1 MPTASSAHPALLS
14 LIRLVPAAAV
24 YFFVLAVSNILWM
37 RLKCRSPRTGIG
49 ARVSVLIPARNEERN
64 VGRCLDS
71 LLVQT
76 HENYEILVV
85 DDQSSDGTWPIIER
99 YAREHPE
106 RIRAIRGRPLPEEG
120 WNGKPHALHQL
131 AEQATGE
138 YLLFTDADTVHRP
151 DSIAWAVTNLEAHR
165 VDFLSAY
172 TGQELGTFGEALL
185 VPIMYLM
192 TAVVMP
198 IWMVTVPRASLFSF
212 AIGQFVMIRRDTY
225 RSVGGYEAISREI
238 NDDIAMARLVRRA
251 GFRSIFLDARRQ
263 VRCRMYTGLRQSFE
277 GLTRCIGVFLNR
289 RILSLASATL
299 AIALLFVLPYLLVV
313 PAFVAGFAGAVPLA
327 ASVILF
333 QLTWCIVLYDRGLRW
348 YVPFLYPAMF
358 AAGAVMM
365 WRGYGRLSRGAG
377 LRWKGRVVR

>member
-1 MPTASSAHPALLS
+1 MPTASSAHPTVLA

-24 YFFVLAVSNILWM
+24 YFFVLAVTNILWM
-37 RLKCRSPRTGIG
+37 RLKCRSPRAGSG
-49 ARVSVLIPARNEERN
+49 ARVSVLIPARNEERTI
-64 VGRCLDS
+64 GRCLDS
-71 LLVQT
+71 LLAQT
-76 HENYEILVV
+76 HEHYEVLVV
-85 DDQSSDGTWPIIER
+85 DDQSTDGTWPIIER

-138 YLLFTDADTVHRP
+138 YLLFTDADTVHQP
-151 DSIAWAVTNLEAHR
+151 DSVAWAVANLEAHR

-172 TGQELGTFGEALL
+172 TAQELGTFGEALL

-192 TAVVMP
+192 TAIVMP

-263 VRCRMYTGLRQSFE
+263 VRCRMYTGLRQSFD

-289 RILSLASATL
+289 RIASLVSATL
-299 AIALLFVLPYLLVV
+299 AIAVLFVLPYLLVV
-313 PAFVAGFAGAVPLA
+313 PALVTGYAGSVPLA

-358 AAGAVMM
+358 VAGAVMM
-365 WRGYGRLSRGAG
+365 WRGYGRLARGAG
-377 LRWKGRVVR
+377 LRWKGRVVG